1 MHNEPVS
8 TETQAV
14 LADRGRSKLLS
25 LLPSLDGWRAVS
37 IVLVLGGHTIFT
49 AGFPS
54 ELRSLFSWTFDGNLG
69 VRCFFLISGLLITWL
84 LILEHDRTRRVNLWH
99 FYARRALRIL
109 PVYFS
114 FLLVIA
120 LLAHFTP
127 YHLTGTE
134 WIGNLTFT
142 RNFMGTGFTTDHL
155 WSLSVEAQ
163 FYILWP
169 GLFVAL
175 GMTGNRNLLRLLAIP
190 VFLAP
195 LSRVMGHRPDLL
207 SVGSLLQGY
216 SFFNYFDSL
225 AIGCACAILLARRRD
240 WIEGWFRR
248 RPRAIFCTGLVLVGV
263 VHVLNQFVA
272 GRSEERRV

>member
-14 LADRGRSKLLS
+14 QADRGRSTLLS
-25 LLPSLDGWRAVS
+25 RLPSLDGWRAVS

-49 AGFPS
+49 T

-109 PVYFS
+109 PVYLA

-120 LLAHFTP
+120 LLVHFTP
-127 YHLTGTE
+127 YHLSRTE

-142 RNFMGTGFTTDHL
+142 RNF
-155 WSLSVEAQ
+155 
-163 FYILWP
+163 
-169 GLFVAL
+169 L
-175 GMTGNRNLLRLLAIP
+175 G
-190 VFLAP
+190 
-195 LSRVMGHRPDLL
+195 S
-207 SVGSLLQGY
+207 
-216 SFFNYFDSL
+216 
-225 AIGCACAILLARRRD
+225 
-240 WIEGWFRR
+240 
-248 RPRAIFCTGLVLVGV
+248 
-263 VHVLNQFVA
+263 
-272 GRSEERRV
+272 